1 MESSVSYRGGTSAG
15 PHAILDASNQ
25 LEAWD
30 SSQGLAVI
38 HDCGIYTARPV
49 DCNGEPETVLERI
62 EKLVARTLQFKPITV
77 NNIPVSSVPVLL
89 GGEHTVTLGAL
100 RAIKKHLIQT
110 SGDVQVEPSVN
121 TANAVNISSVVDNAS
136 APFGIIQI
144 DAHADLRDSYE
155 GSRLSHACVM
165 RRAVEDLDIPLFQIG
180 VRAISHEEVI
190 FRSEKKI
197 PFIDAREIY
206 LKNLIAK
213 HLHIPSVYPHLSADY
228 PDLPSKILSST
239 TTSSCYSSSDIF
251 SDSLLPAGFPEKIYI
266 TLDVDGLDPS
276 VIRATGTPVPGG
288 IGWHDT
294 LTLLECVI
302 RGREVVG
309 FDVVELAPVKG
320 DHASDFAAAQLVYS
334 VMGMAKRLSRR

>member
-1 MESSVSYRGGTSAG
+1 M
-15 PHAILDASNQ
+15 
-25 LEAWD
+25 
-30 SSQGLAVI
+30 
-38 HDCGIYTARPV
+38 
-49 DCNGEPETVLERI
+49 
-62 EKLVARTLQFKPITV
+62 
-77 NNIPVSSVPVLL
+77 PVSAVPVLL

-100 RAIKKHLIQT
+100 RAIKKHLIYT
-110 SGDVQVEPSVN
+110 SGTVHIDPSCKSPAGDSGTIPIEPSGTIAVQSSVN
-121 TANAVNISSVVDNAS
+121 TAN

-165 RRAVEDLDIPLFQIG
+165 RRAVEDLGIPLFQIG

-190 FRSEKKI
+190 FRSENKI
-197 PFIDAREIY
+197 PYIDARDIY
-206 LKNLIAK
+206 LKGIF
-213 HLHIPSVYPHLSADY
+213 
-228 PDLPSKILSST
+228 PDS
-239 TTSSCYSSSDIF
+239 F
-251 SDSLLPAGFPEKIYI
+251 LPAGFPLKIYI

-302 RGREVVG
+302 KGREVVG

-320 DHASDFAAAQLVYS
+320 DHASDFAAAQLAYS
-334 VMGMAKRLSRR
+334 VMGMVKRLSRR